1 MKLQEKIQFH
11 KPITT
16 SREFFKDN
24 VGVKCVHY
32 GDIYKNYSG
41 KTIPSSRIINNFAN
55 QVSSDKLLYCD
66 SIIVPDVTETVSDWG
81 HFTYIKYDGTPY
93 INGTHA
99 VALTCQSEDELK
111 YIFRYLSSNYNRKR
125 LQTLLN
131 GSTVFQISIKDFG
144 RFLLEKYHESQAE
157 QSHIVDILGSI
168 DDSIENNEKII
179 EALEEKMLLEYDHLI
194 ASATLT
200 GSEMQEI
207 FDISIGKTP
216 PRKESHWF
224 TENPEDVK
232 WLSISD
238 MGKAKVFAFDSSEK
252 ITAKGIE
259 KYNVKIAPENTV
271 LLSFKLTIGKVA
283 ITGCEMAT
291 NEAIAHFVSN
301 DENIVEYLYCY
312 LKRYNFDMLGNTSSI
327 ATAVNSK
334 TIKAMKFYYPDTE
347 TLAYFHRI
355 AEPLIKKIKHL
366 LITNAK
372 LNELKQ
378 LYLKKFI
385 G

>member
-1 MKLQEKIQFH
+1 MCFICLVI
-11 KPITT
+11 
-16 SREFFKDN
+16 
-24 VGVKCVHY
+24 
-32 GDIYKNYSG
+32 
-41 KTIPSSRIINNFAN
+41 
-55 QVSSDKLLYCD
+55 
-66 SIIVPDVTETVSDWG
+66 
-81 HFTYIKYDGTPY
+81 
-93 INGTHA
+93 
-99 VALTCQSEDELK
+99 
-111 YIFRYLSSNYNRKR
+111 
-125 LQTLLN
+125 
-131 GSTVFQISIKDFG
+131 
-144 RFLLEKYHESQAE
+144 
-157 QSHIVDILGSI
+157 DILGSI

-179 EALEEKMLLEYDHLI
+179 ETLEEKMLLEYDSLI
-194 ASATLT
+194 SNASLSV
-200 GSEMQEI
+200 SEMQEI

-224 TENPEDVK
+224 TEKSEDVK

-252 ITAKGIE
+252 ITAEGIE

-347 TLAYFHRI
+347 SLVDFHRI

-378 LYLKKFI
+378 LYLKKFF

>member
-1 MKLQEKIQFH
+1 
-11 KPITT
+11 
-16 SREFFKDN
+16 
-24 VGVKCVHY
+24 
-32 GDIYKNYSG
+32 
-41 KTIPSSRIINNFAN
+41 
-55 QVSSDKLLYCD
+55 
-66 SIIVPDVTETVSDWG
+66 
-81 HFTYIKYDGTPY
+81 
-93 INGTHA
+93 
-99 VALTCQSEDELK
+99 
-111 YIFRYLSSNYNRKR
+111 
-125 LQTLLN
+125 
-131 GSTVFQISIKDFG
+131 
-144 RFLLEKYHESQAE
+144 
-157 QSHIVDILGSI
+157 
-168 DDSIENNEKII
+168 
-179 EALEEKMLLEYDHLI
+179 LEEKMLLEYDHLI

-252 ITAKGIE
+252 ITAEGIR
-259 KYNVKIAPENTV
+259 KYNVKTAPENTV

-334 TIKAMKFYYPDTE
+334 TIKTMKFYYPDTE
-347 TLAYFHRI
+347 TLADFHRI

-378 LYLKKFI
+378 LYLKKFF

>member
-1 MKLQEKIQFH
+1 MTTIKLKDCANIKTGKLNSNAAVIGGIYPFFTCDPE
-11 KPITT
+11 T
-16 SREFFKDN
+16 SQIDYFSFDEEAILLAGN
-24 VGVKCVHY
+24 
-32 GDIYKNYSG
+32 NASG
-41 KTIPSSRIINNFAN
+41 KFNIKYYVGKFNAYQRTYIIN
-55 QVSSDKLLYCD
+55 SSTDTLKTKYLYYFLSTKL
-66 SIIVPDVTETVSDWG
+66 PQ
-81 HFTYIKYDGTPY
+81 FTT
-93 INGTHA
+93 
-99 VALTCQSEDELK
+99 
-111 YIFRYLSSNYNRKR
+111 LSSGSATKF
-125 LQTLLN
+125 LTKALLDN
-131 GSTVFQISIKDFG
+131 CDIEVPSLD
-144 RFLLEKYHESQAE
+144 E

-224 TENPEDVK
+224 TENPKDVK

-252 ITAKGIE
+252 ITAEGIE

-378 LYLKKFI
+378 LYLKKFF

>member
-1 MKLQEKIQFH
+1 MKKYKIENLC
-11 KPITT
+11 TV
-16 SREFFKDN
+16 R
-24 VGVKCVHY
+24 
-32 GDIYKNYSG
+32 
-41 KTIPSSRIINNFAN
+41 SSKRIFAN
-55 QVSSDKLLYCD
+55 QYTNDGIPFYRGKEITLLSLGQKISDLLYIND
-66 SIIVPDVTETVSDWG
+66 KAYDDIKTNGVPKENDILITAVGTIGSVWLIDHNTPFYFKDGNIIWLSSINADIVLP
-81 HFTYIKYDGTPY
+81 KYLKYLLTSSAFQRKIEEISIGS
-93 INGTHA
+93 NQK
-99 VALTCQSEDELK
+99 ALTIDALK
-111 YIFRYLSSNYNRKR
+111 KQEIDVPA
-125 LQTLLN
+125 LN
-131 GSTVFQISIKDFG
+131 IQ
-144 RFLLEKYHESQAE
+144 Q
-157 QSHIVDILGSI
+157 HIVDILGSI
-168 DDSIENNEKII
+168 DDSVENNEKII

-194 ASATLT
+194 TSTTLAE
-200 GSEMQEI
+200 SEMQEI

-224 TENPEDVK
+224 TENSEDVK

-252 ITAKGIE
+252 ITAEGIE

-291 NEAIAHFVSN
+291 NEAIAHFVSD

-334 TIKAMKFYYPDTE
+334 TIKAMKFYYPDME
-347 TLAYFHRI
+347 TLADFHRI

-378 LYLKKFI
+378 LYLKKFF

>member
-224 TENPEDVK
+224 TENTEDVK

-252 ITAKGIE
+252 ITAEGIE

-378 LYLKKFI
+378 LYLKKFF

>member
-1 MKLQEKIQFH
+1 MKKYKIENLC
-11 KPITT
+11 TV
-16 SREFFKDN
+16 R
-24 VGVKCVHY
+24 
-32 GDIYKNYSG
+32 
-41 KTIPSSRIINNFAN
+41 SSKRIFAN
-55 QVSSDKLLYCD
+55 QYTNDGIPFYRGKEITLLSLGQKISDLLYIND
-66 SIIVPDVTETVSDWG
+66 KAYDD
-81 HFTYIKYDGTPY
+81 IK
-93 INGTHA
+93 INGVPKENDILITA
-99 VALTCQSEDELK
+99 VGTIGSVWLIDHNAPFYFKDGNIIWLSFINADIVLPKYLKYLLTSSAFQRKIEEISIGSNQKALTIDALK
-111 YIFRYLSSNYNRKR
+111 KQEIEVPI
-125 LQTLLN
+125 LN
-131 GSTVFQISIKDFG
+131 IQ
-144 RFLLEKYHESQAE
+144 Q
-157 QSHIVDILGSI
+157 HIVDILGSI

-179 EALEEKMLLEYDHLI
+179 EALEEKMLLECDFLI
-194 ASATLT
+194 SNASLSV
-200 GSEMQEI
+200 SEMQEI

-252 ITAKGIE
+252 ITAEGIE

-347 TLAYFHRI
+347 SLVDFHRI

-378 LYLKKFI
+378 LYLKKFF

>member
-41 KTIPSSRIINNFAN
+41 KTILSSCIINNFAN
-55 QVSSDKLLYCD
+55 EVSSDKVLYCD

-131 GSTVFQISIKDFG
+131 GSTVFQIGIKDFG
-144 RFLLEKYHESQAE
+144 RFLLENYHENQAE

-168 DDSIENNEKII
+168 DDSVENNEKII

-194 ASATLT
+194 TSTTLAE
-200 GSEMQEI
+200 SEMQEI

-224 TENPEDVK
+224 TENSEDVK

-252 ITAKGIE
+252 ITAEGIE

-291 NEAIAHFVSN
+291 NEAIAHFVSD

-334 TIKAMKFYYPDTE
+334 TIKAMKFYYPDME
-347 TLAYFHRI
+347 TLADFHRI

-378 LYLKKFI
+378 LYLKKFF

>member
-1 MKLQEKIQFH
+1 MYKELKNFTSLIIDYRGKTPLKLGLKWSNSGYRALSAKNIKTGHIVNEDSIYYGDDVLYKAWMKDEVQRGDILITSEAPFGEVFYWDSDEKIILSQRLFCLRP
-11 KPITT
+11 KNIIPKYLYYAMISRGFQAELLSRATGTT
-16 SREFFKDN
+16 VTGLRQPE
-24 VGVKCVHY
+24 
-32 GDIYKNYSG
+32 
-41 KTIPSSRIINNFAN
+41 
-55 QVSSDKLLYCD
+55 LLRCK
-66 SIIVPDVTETVSDWG
+66 I
-81 HFTYIKYDGTPY
+81 
-93 INGTHA
+93 
-99 VALTCQSEDELK
+99 
-111 YIFRYLSSNYNRKR
+111 
-125 LQTLLN
+125 
-131 GSTVFQISIKDFG
+131 
-144 RFLLEKYHESQAE
+144 LEKSPTE
-157 QSHIVDILGSI
+157 QQHIVDILGSI
-168 DDSIENNEKII
+168 DNSIENNEKII
-179 EALEEKMLLEYDHLI
+179 ETLEEKMLLEYDSLI
-194 ASATLT
+194 SNASLSV
-200 GSEMQEI
+200 SEMQEI

-252 ITAKGIE
+252 ITAEGIE

-347 TLAYFHRI
+347 SLVDFHRI

-378 LYLKKFI
+378 LYLKKFF

>member
-1 MKLQEKIQFH
+1 M
-11 KPITT
+11 
-16 SREFFKDN
+16 
-24 VGVKCVHY
+24 
-32 GDIYKNYSG
+32 
-41 KTIPSSRIINNFAN
+41 
-55 QVSSDKLLYCD
+55 LYICRV
-66 SIIVPDVTETVSDWG
+66 I
-81 HFTYIKYDGTPY
+81 
-93 INGTHA
+93 
-99 VALTCQSEDELK
+99 
-111 YIFRYLSSNYNRKR
+111 
-125 LQTLLN
+125 
-131 GSTVFQISIKDFG
+131 
-144 RFLLEKYHESQAE
+144 
-157 QSHIVDILGSI
+157 DILGSI

-179 EALEEKMLLEYDHLI
+179 EVLEEKMLLEYDRLI
-194 ASATLT
+194 TSTALAE
-200 GSEMQEI
+200 SEMQEI

-224 TENPEDVK
+224 TEKSEDVK

-252 ITAKGIE
+252 ITAEGIE

-291 NEAIAHFVSN
+291 NEAIAHFVSD

-334 TIKAMKFYYPDTE
+334 TIKAMKFYYPDME
-347 TLAYFHRI
+347 TLADFHRI

-378 LYLKKFI
+378 LYLKKFF